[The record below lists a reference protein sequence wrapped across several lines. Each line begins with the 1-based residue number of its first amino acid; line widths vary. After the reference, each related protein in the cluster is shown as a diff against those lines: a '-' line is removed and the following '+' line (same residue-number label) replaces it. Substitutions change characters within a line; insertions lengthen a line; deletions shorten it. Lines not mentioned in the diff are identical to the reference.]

1 MRADT
6 CNDRAAHDT
15 RSYLTGT
22 PSLLSSGNQCLRVTA
37 RTHTRLSCCA
47 THSFGAPCRHAS
59 AGFIRVGGTLALL
72 FGAYYL
78 GAAHGE
84 ATGRGL
90 VSFYV
95 ATIIGRLVLAAA
107 FAVFVA
113 RREVEAPLLLLA
125 GANLIGA
132 GSMWLAVRRDS
143 AAGRPEPP

>member
-1 MRADT
+1 MK
-6 CNDRAAHDT
+6 
-15 RSYLTGT
+15 L
-22 PSLLSSGNQCLRVTA
+22 TA
-37 RTHTRLSCCA
+37 RTHTCLSRCA
-47 THSFGAPCRHAS
+47 TRSSGAPRRHAS

-143 AAGRPEPP
+143 AAGRPEARLPAVAGMKS